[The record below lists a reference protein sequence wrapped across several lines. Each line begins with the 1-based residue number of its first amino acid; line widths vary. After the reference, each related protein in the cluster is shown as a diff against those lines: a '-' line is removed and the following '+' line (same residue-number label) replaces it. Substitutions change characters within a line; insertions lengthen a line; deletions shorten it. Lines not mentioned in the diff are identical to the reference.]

1 LRCRWLPLLLVLVAA
16 IVKIRVLLGPMEE
29 PSKWIVMVPLP
40 MLLAVPVCVTLLRT
54 GGYYH
59 RLMTAHYL
67 HMLGTILKNNSAAEK
82 KAVSDS

>member
-1 LRCRWLPLLLVLVAA
+1 MLVLVAA

-40 MLLAVPVCVTLLRT
+40 MPLAVPVCVTLLCT

-59 RLMTAHYL
+59 RHMTAHYP
-67 HMLGTILKNNSAAEK
+67 HTPGTILTNNRAAEK